1 MRCLVEKRVLDLDPV
16 AGRGKGEQGVP
27 GVRFGVKKVLWRRE
41 VRVESSKEG
50 GKGYSLWEQLRASA

>member
-1 MRCLVEKRVLDLDPV
+1 MDLDPV